1 LTKSIPHPSQSKE
14 ENMNN
19 SEVLGEIQSLLD
31 DLSLYDQVEIC
42 ANLLVSLGYN
52 GIQIE
57 ADTKPQVDP
66 VSVVDAV
73 MNDLERNGENL
84 PNSLARQGLVMLS
97 WLED

>member
-1 LTKSIPHPSQSKE
+1 
-14 ENMNN
+14 MNN
-19 SEVLGEIQSLLD
+19 SEVLGEIESLLH

-52 GIQIE
+52 GIQLE
-57 ADTKPQVDP
+57 ADSKPQVDP

-84 PNSLARQGLVMLS
+84 PNSLARQGLMMLS

>member
-1 LTKSIPHPSQSKE
+1 
-14 ENMNN
+14 MNN